1 MDAIVAYLKRKYAPL
16 TIIVYG
22 SHADGTNGPGSDFDA
37 LVISAGHGQCHD
49 TSIVDG
55 VPLDVFVYPAAYF
68 LSGYDPDDFIRVFD
82 GRIIMDSMELGQ
94 RLQRR
99 VLERLQSRPHKPKA
113 EVLADVDWCAKMLE
127 RAGRGDAEGMYRW
140 HWLLTDSL
148 EIYCDIMQHPFLGPK
163 KALAWLK
170 EQQPEAFSCYE
181 RALVEFSPDSLRGWI
196 GCIQAAG
203 SMLKNGNAGNS

>member
-1 MDAIVAYLKRKYAPL
+1 MESIIEYLKQKYAPL

-22 SHADGTNGPGSDFDA
+22 SYASGTNDASSDFDA
-37 LVISAGHGQCHD
+37 LLISANHEQCRD

-82 GRIIMDSMELGQ
+82 GKIIMDSMELGH
-94 RLQRR
+94 RLQSR
-99 VLERLQSRPHKPKA
+99 VLERLKSRPHKPKA
-113 EVLADVDWCAKMLE
+113 EVLADVDWCARMLE

-170 EQQPEAFSCYE
+170 EQQPEAFSLYE
-181 RALVEFSPDSLRGWI
+181 RALLEISPDSLKGWI
-196 GCIQAAG
+196 DCIQAA
-203 SMLKNGNAGNS
+203 SSKLKNGNAGNS